1 MKRKKTEEQKN
12 EQLERI
18 AEKAKTKASIHRAFI
33 LIMKLAKP
41 KIFNLK
47 D

>member
-1 MKRKKTEEQKN
+1 MKRKKTEKQKN

-18 AEKAKTKASIHRAFI
+18 AQRANTKASKNRAFI
-33 LIMKLAKP
+33 LIMKSAKP

-47 D
+47 N

>member
-18 AEKAKTKASIHRAFI
+18 AEKAKTKASKNRAFI
-33 LIMKLAKP
+33 LIMKSAKP